1 MCFLY
6 LQMIRLKLCNGFS
19 KPYLYFQHIKIKKAF
34 VSEDDDRTDSQD
46 GPDYVFS
53 MHFGSSVKAMRKA
66 STHLTGGPGKGA
78 ESEGLGRV

>member
-1 MCFLY
+1 
-6 LQMIRLKLCNGFS
+6 MIRLRLCNGFS

-34 VSEDDDRTDSQD
+34 VSEDDDRTDCQD
-46 GPDYVFS
+46 GPDYVFP

-78 ESEGLGRV
+78 ESGVLGRV

>member
-1 MCFLY
+1 
-6 LQMIRLKLCNGFS
+6 MIRLKLCNGFS
-19 KPYLYFQHIKIKKAF
+19 KPYLCFQLKIKKAF

-66 STHLTGGPGKGA
+66 STHLTEGPGKGA

>member
-1 MCFLY
+1 
-6 LQMIRLKLCNGFS
+6 MIRLKLCNDFS
-19 KPYLYFQHIKIKKAF
+19 KHYLYFQHIKTKKAF

-53 MHFGSSVKAMRKA
+53 MNSGSSVKAMRQA